1 MDAPPGL
8 RERKKEQTRQA
19 IAETARRLFAERGFD
34 AVTVADVARAADVS
48 QGTVFNYFPTKED
61 LFYGQMEDFEATL
74 VEAVRDRVRGESVL
88 EVFRRVMLESSGRLA
103 SEEVAEMIA
112 TAARLIAASPAL
124 RAREREI
131 VARHTDE
138 LAALIADETGAGH
151 DDVEPWVVANAL
163 MGVQQALRFHVHASV
178 LAGRRG
184 PKLAAGVRAQARR
197 AFTRLERGLGGYDV
211 K

>member
-1 MDAPPGL
+1 MKAPPGL

-163 MGVQQALRFHVHASV
+163 MGVQQALRFYVHASV